1 MINNIGIIIKKRIGG
16 KYVTLLG
23 DFDLESSEKVFCN
36 FFIFIFLQNIPNVQ
50 TPYNEKKTQKLSY
63 FFFAEETFVHQITR
77 ASYINVTL
85 ILYISWPGIFR
96 KLQLCWLYRLQTAVA
111 QAFFVRFQQVIYQ
124 FEGILMENVK
134 IKITHLWKFAHSD
147 SFCKHSHVVRFRTPV
162 TRRQRWRRSKR
173 EWHTRSSKIEERK
186 KKIDEELREVQVST
200 PVWLTSAVIYN

>member
-50 TPYNEKKTQKLSY
+50 TPYKWEKKTKNCH
-63 FFFAEETFVHQITR
+63 TFSLRRKHL
-77 ASYINVTL
+77 YIKSQEQVTL

-173 EWHTRSSKIEERK
+173 EWHTRSPRLKRG
-186 KKIDEELREVQVST
+186 RRR
-200 PVWLTSAVIYN
+200 